1 MKHQK
6 KIHVSHIFLFKASKY
21 KATSFWNQT
30 GVHFWYIYIY
40 IYIYIYH
47 VIYVI
52 YVVCYH
58 IIAPPHFDLD
68 NGF

>member
-1 MKHQK
+1 M
-6 KIHVSHIFLFKASKY
+6 SATFSCSKLQ
-21 KATSFWNQT
+21 NIRQH
-30 GVHFWYIYIY
+30 HFETKQGFTFDIYIY